1 MDGHPLKRGS
11 MLKRGILL
19 AVLTLFVGAC
29 GKDDSD
35 ETKQALTQREK
46 DSILAGSQIPGARAV
61 KKTMTVADSAAAR
74 QARIDSAQQN
84 P

>member
-1 MDGHPLKRGS
+1 MSTRQIAI
-11 MLKRGILL
+11 GI
-19 AVLTLFVGAC
+19 VLSLTAFAC
-29 GKDDSD
+29 T
-35 ETKQALTQREK
+35 ETDQSRSTLTQRQK

-61 KKTMTVADSAAAR
+61 KKTLTAADSAAAR

>member
-1 MDGHPLKRGS
+1 MP
-11 MLKRGILL
+11 KRGITILGAAFCL
-19 AVLTLFVGAC
+19 ASAAC
-29 GKDDSD
+29 TQES
-35 ETKQALTQREK
+35 EQSRSTLTQREK

-61 KKTMTVADSAAAR
+61 KKTMTTADSAAAR